1 MAGHPKA
8 TAMKRARERAK
19 MEKRNEKVARRE
31 ARKKAK
37 ETGDPIQEGIDPD
50 LVGIKPG
57 PQPPLF

>member
-31 ARKKAK
+31 ARKKEK
-37 ETGDPIQEGIDPD
+37 ETELPNEEGVDPD
-50 LVGIKPG
+50 LAGIKPG

>member
-37 ETGDPIQEGIDPD
+37 ETDAPSEEGVDPD

>member
-1 MAGHPKA
+1 
-8 TAMKRARERAK
+8 

-37 ETGDPIQEGIDPD
+37 ETEQPNEEGIDPD